1 MNFSTC
7 DKGCL
12 MPSIWMRQGMFVAA
26 AAVLLHLPVRVLAA
40 ASSPD
45 VALSEIRRA
54 YAEGRDRDAVLLA
67 DRALLQG
74 VRESDGSLAE
84 FHFWRGAALR
94 RLGRVDEALL
104 AFQAASRLGY
114 AAPELRL
121 ERALALSAAGR
132 RQEAQSE
139 MDELRTQAQ
148 EDPGRLSGLEERWR
162 SRTDEGSKRLE
173 VRLKPEAG
181 FDSNIFFVN
190 ENTLLLNEDQGKESP
205 YYGGVFS
212 ARYWILEGG
221 RDSMALSLEYQ
232 GSLRAY
238 ADEPDLSYADN
249 QLLMTGRIPLGPRTD
264 FELAISA
271 SDAFLTEDRHL
282 RTLRSFQPAVLL
294 RPWEGVQL
302 RLWGEFADYDSY
314 LDAPDEQDRDATYQ
328 RAGMSATFNA
338 GGGWGVT
345 PFVSYV
351 DYESEG
357 ADFVHHS
364 WEPGIS
370 VAAPEFLGVQASMR
384 LAWAVA
390 SFDNPNSLT
399 GFTERREDRR
409 MSASL
414 TLRFPGL
421 ERLAGYAPGV
431 TVGFEDWSSNVEAY
445 DFDRWDLRFDVS
457 FLALTF

>member
-1 MNFSTC
+1 M
-7 DKGCL
+7 
-12 MPSIWMRQGMFVAA
+12 
-26 AAVLLHLPVRVLAA
+26 
-40 ASSPD
+40 
-45 VALSEIRRA
+45 E
-54 YAEGRDRDAVLLA
+54 
-67 DRALLQG
+67 
-74 VRESDGSLAE
+74 
-84 FHFWRGAALR
+84 
-94 RLGRVDEALL
+94 
-104 AFQAASRLGY
+104 
-114 AAPELRL
+114 
-121 ERALALSAAGR
+121 
-132 RQEAQSE
+132 
-139 MDELRTQAQ
+139 ELRTQAQ

-162 SRTDEGSKRLE
+162 SRTDVGSKRLE

-212 ARYWILEGG
+212 ARYWILEGS

-232 GSLRAY
+232 SSLRAY

-249 QLLMTGRIPLGPRTD
+249 QILLTGRIPLGLRTD
-264 FELAISA
+264 FELGISA

-294 RPWEGVQL
+294 RPWEGVQI

-314 LDAPDEQDRDATYQ
+314 LNAPDEQDRDATYQ
-328 RAGMSATFNA
+328 RAGLSATFDV

-345 PFVSYV
+345 PFVSYI
-351 DYESEG
+351 DYEAEG
-357 ADFVHHS
+357 SDFVHHAL
-364 WEPGIS
+364 EPGVS
-370 VAAPEFLGVQASMR
+370 VAAPELLGVQASMR

-409 MSASL
+409 TTASL
-414 TLRFPGL
+414 TLRFPAL
-421 ERLAGYAPGV
+421 ERLAGYAPGF
-431 TVGFEDWSSNVEAY
+431 TVGFEDWASNVDAY